1 MAGIVLIPF
10 LASLKTEWPE
20 SLPDTLKK
28 MPPIRLYL
36 YLTKST
42 FVYGSK
48 GYLAV
53 RALPIDTAVFSE
65 WMTNIGNIEQSLLC
79 PSTVYYVILVYFN
92 LHEGPQIYAR
102 DGQFFPP
109 C

>member
-36 YLTKST
+36 YHTKPTS
-42 FVYGSK
+42 VYGSK
-48 GYLAV
+48 DHFAV

-65 WMTNIGNIEQSLLC
+65 WMTIIEIIEQSLLC
-79 PSTVYYVILVYFN
+79 PFTVYYVDLLYFN